1 MINYLI
7 KTLLLF
13 LVFLFNINFIFAE
26 VLYKGPDDKKAIE
39 ESERAVGRLGDKRGA
54 IPIFR
59 NSVDILGLKS
69 TSITGSSVG
78 LSKELIDLG
87 AKKVGNEIHVT
98 LSGDVLFDF
107 DKWEIKKEAEKT
119 LLKLAQAIKEL
130 NKKNVIIEGH
140 TDSKGSE
147 SYNLE
152 LSQKRADA
160 VKDWFISRGNITGV
174 VFQTKGYG
182 ESKPIGSN
190 TNPDG
195 SDNPEGRAKNRRVEI
210 KILN

>member
-1 MINYLI
+1 MKSFLRTYLI
-7 KTLLLF
+7 ILILILWNNPA
-13 LVFLFNINFIFAE
+13 LAQP
-26 VLYKGPDDKKAIE
+26 YRGPDDKRAIQEAEKA
-39 ESERAVGRLGDKRGA
+39 VKRLGPNRGA
-54 IPIFR
+54 IQINR
-59 NSVDILGLKS
+59 KSIDILGLKS
-69 TSITGSSVG
+69 VSIAGSSTEIEKT
-78 LSKELIDLG
+78 LKDIG
-87 AKKVGNEIHVT
+87 AKQVGKEIHIT

-107 DKWEIKKEAEKT
+107 DKWEIKKEAGKT
-119 LLKLAQAIKEL
+119 LLKLAEAIKEL

-182 ESKPIGSN
+182 ESKPVASN